1 LSTPAWMYGYTTYR
15 RPVEEQVIPG
25 RRLGR
30 HVRHDSRSL
39 LYPWQQTGE
48 ALKDVLLTRHIPVL
62 DQGDTSSCTGQAE
75 TGALGTDPLYGTL
88 PADRQAQLNEA
99 LALNLYSAA
108 EDIDGDGPY
117 PPNDNGSTGL
127 SVCKAAQNE
136 GLISGYVHCLSLADV
151 LDAISAGH
159 AVILGTN
166 WYDSMD
172 NPDSSGLVTI
182 SPGAQVRGGH
192 EYLARGI
199 DTARK
204 LVFCDNSWG
213 PGFGAKG
220 SFSYSWDTLQRL
232 LSEEGDGTVSV
243 PLTQPAP
250 QPQPAPPQ
258 PVPPSPAPAAL
269 LAELA
274 ALVRHAAGNAAQE
287 IRDVL
292 DFLSAHGL

>member
-1 LSTPAWMYGYTTYR
+1 VPSYTIYHDQI
-15 RPVEEQVIPG
+15 EEQVIPG

-30 HVRHDSRSL
+30 HVHHDSRSL
-39 LYPWQQTGE
+39 LYPWQQSGVP
-48 ALKDVLLTRHIPVL
+48 LQDVLLARHISIL
-62 DQGDTSSCTGQAE
+62 DQGNVGSCTGNAE

-88 PADRQAQLNEA
+88 PADRQAALNEQFA
-99 LALNLYSAA
+99 LDLYSAA
-108 EDIDGDGPY
+108 ENIDGDGPY

-127 SVCKAAQNE
+127 SVCKAAQND

-172 NPDSSGLVTI
+172 NPDSSGLVSI

-199 DTARK
+199 DTANH
-204 LVFCDNSWG
+204 LVRLDNSWG
-213 PGFGAKG
+213 TGFGDQG
-220 SFSYSWDTLQRL
+220 SFTYSWATLERL
-232 LSEEGDGTVSV
+232 LSEQGDGTVSV

-250 QPQPAPPQ
+250 TPQPIPPTPA
-258 PVPPSPAPAAL
+258 PVPPSPDPSGL

-274 ALVRHAAGNAAQE
+274 GIIRQDAAYALAWLE
-287 IRDVL
+287 
-292 DFLSAHGL
+292 SHGL

>member
-1 LSTPAWMYGYTTYR
+1 MTTPGYTTYR
-15 RPVEEQVIPG
+15 RPIEEQAVPG
-25 RRLGR
+25 QRLGR

-117 PPNDNGSTGL
+117 PPNDNGSCGL

-136 GLISGYVHCLSLADV
+136 GLISGYIHCLSLADV

-172 NPDSSGLVTI
+172 NPDSSGLVSI
-182 SPGAQVRGGH
+182 APGAQVRGGH

-199 DTARK
+199 DTTAR
-204 LVFCDNSWG
+204 LVRCDNSWG
-213 PGFGAKG
+213 AGWGDQG
-220 SFSYSWDTLQRL
+220 SFCYSWDTLTRL

-250 QPQPAPPQ
+250 QPQPAPPN
-258 PVPPSPAPAAL
+258 PVPPSPTPASVLLEQAAEMIRGIAASAQKDITEAL
-269 LAELA
+269 AWLAKNNL
-274 ALVRHAAGNAAQE
+274 
-287 IRDVL
+287 
-292 DFLSAHGL
+292 